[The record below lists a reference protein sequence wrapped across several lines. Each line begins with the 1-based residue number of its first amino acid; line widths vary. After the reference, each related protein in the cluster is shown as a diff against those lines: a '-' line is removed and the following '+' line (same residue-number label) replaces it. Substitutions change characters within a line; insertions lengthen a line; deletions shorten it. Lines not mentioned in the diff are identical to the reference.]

1 MADVTSAF
9 NAFNLLGRLIV
20 TKAQLYHHRMRQLVV
35 FQSSKR
41 RLEGASYK
49 SQVKEVQE
57 STDAPLTCIK
67 QAMKTSS

>member
-1 MADVTSAF
+1 M
-9 NAFNLLGRLIV
+9 L
-20 TKAQLYHHRMRQLVV
+20 QQVV

-49 SQVKEVQE
+49 SHMKEVQE
-57 STDAPLTCIK
+57 STDASLRCSK